1 MPRLSARARLNAE
14 WIEKYLR
21 VPDGKFVGHPV
32 KLSPEQLAWLQ
43 KIYGSP
49 TRSFYLS
56 IPRKNGK
63 TTFAAMLVLLHLVG
77 PEFRRNSQIY
87 SAARSRDQAAIVF
100 ELAAKMV
107 RMSPDLES
115 FVKVGDTRKEMKV
128 QELGTFYKALSADAK
143 TKFGL
148 SPALIVHDELGQVEG
163 PEDALFEALETA
175 CAAQEDPLTVV
186 ISTQAP
192 SAADLFSTLLDD
204 ALTGADPTIKAVVY
218 SVPEKANVFDIKEVA
233 KAQPHWHL
241 MNQAE
246 VKSQLESA
254 RRLPSREP
262 KFRNLVANQRTE
274 QEAPFI
280 SRMTWEDNAAAP
292 RPLAG
297 QVVYGG
303 LDLSAV
309 SDLTA
314 LVLATEDGDVH
325 PTFWLPEEGLR
336 EKSEKDRT
344 PWDVWAKK
352 GFLETTPG
360 RAIEYR
366 YVAQHLRRVFSEHN
380 VAALAFDRFAMKFLR
395 PYLVEVGFTETEL
408 EKFIPFGQG
417 FVSMSPALR
426 ELEARLLARRM
437 RHGAHPVLTLCARN
451 AVVKSDPAGN
461 RKLDKSKRTRRI
473 DGMVSLAMAIGAMPS
488 AVETPEPQLL
498 FV

>member
-1 MPRLSARARLNAE
+1 MARLSKRARRNAD
-14 WIEKYLR
+14 WIHAYLR
-21 VPDGKFVGHPV
+21 VPEGKLVGRPIE
-32 KLSPEQLAWLQ
+32 LSPAQLVWLQ
-43 KIYGSP
+43 RIYGSP
-49 TRSFYLS
+49 TRSFLLS

-63 TTFAAMLVLLHLVG
+63 TTFAAFLLLLHLCG
-77 PEFRRNSQIY
+77 PESRRNSQIY
-87 SAARSRDQAAIVF
+87 SSARSRDQAAIVF

-107 RMSPDLES
+107 RMSPDLAAY
-115 FVKVGDTRKEMKV
+115 VRVIDTRKEMRCP
-128 QELGTFYKALSADAK
+128 ELGTVYKALSADAK

-148 SPALIVHDELGQVEG
+148 SPALVVHDELGQVEG
-163 PEDALFEALETA
+163 PEDALYEALETA
-175 CAAQEDPLTVV
+175 CAAQEAPLSVV
-186 ISTQAP
+186 ISTQSP
-192 SAADLFSTLLDD
+192 SASDLLSMLLDD
-204 ALTGADPTIKAVVY
+204 ALTGADPARKAIVY
-218 SVPEKANVFDIKEVA
+218 AVPEKANVFDLKEIA
-233 KAQPHWHL
+233 KAQPNWHF

-246 VKSQLESA
+246 VRSQLESA

-366 YVAQHLRRVFSEHN
+366 YVAQHLRRVFSENN

-395 PYLVEVGFTETEL
+395 PYLVEVGFTEAEL

-451 AVVKSDPAGN
+451 AVVKTDPAGN

-488 AVETPEPQLL
+488 AVATPEPQLL